1 MAITIGTLHLPT
13 DKIQEEALK
22 CLPASTYP
30 LYQQE
35 RLSLYNA
42 EWENPDLLESCGV
55 ALSKAVEVPVLEF
68 YCMDEDIFRLRLWE
82 KGEPKAQCG
91 CSLFDDFSIE
101 EKKLLPFR
109 QPLRLRIRKAVRCPL
124 CLQRRMKTNTGTI
137 WRNCLRIFPCHW
149 YRIQI
154 FFYLWKR
161 NPKTINRKRHKKA
174 EPQLCFLCETVFR
187 PFRRW
192 RFLRA

>member
-1 MAITIGTLHLPT
+1 MRNG
-13 DKIQEEALK
+13 KIRICWKAAGWHYQKLWK
-22 CLPASTYP
+22 CSCWSFTVWTKTY
-30 LYQQE
+30 
-35 RLSLYNA
+35 S
-42 EWENPDLLESCGV
+42 D
-55 ALSKAVEVPVLEF
+55 
-68 YCMDEDIFRLRLWE
+68 
-82 KGEPKAQCG
+82 CG
-91 CSLFDDFSIE
+91 CGKKESRKPNAADRSLMIFPS
-101 EKKLLPFR
+101 KKKTLLPFR

-174 EPQLCFLCETVFR
+174 EPQLCFLCGTVFR

-192 RFLRA
+192 RFLRV